1 MIVSSSLSLRL
12 FGGSRMTWIPAA
24 PDGQSTSKGR
34 WMFSKVFGKT
44 TFIKTRA
51 VGRVVLTVVLGCAA
65 LFGQQTPGQHPPAA
79 SGSSGLLEFPVI
91 MRQNVAAG
99 TTPVGTKV
107 QAKLAVATLV
117 DGVVVPRDAVLSG
130 EVTESVAKSA
140 TDPSRLAIRMDSAQ
154 WKKGSAPI
162 VLPLTSNVYL
172 TAWYYPVAAMTSQDL
187 SDESPDDGPQ
197 VWKHRN
203 RAPTFP
209 DPNTPASQPFPGRG
223 TDTDPVSLPPSPASN
238 ISKHRALMKNV
249 ESTRNS
255 DGAVTLTSKSFN
267 IKIDKLTTYVLATG
281 DLLRAN

>member
-1 MIVSSSLSLRL
+1 
-12 FGGSRMTWIPAA
+12 
-24 PDGQSTSKGR
+24 
-34 WMFSKVFGKT
+34 MFDKT
-44 TFIKTRA
+44 TA
-51 VGRVVLTVVLGCAA
+51 VGPAVLTVILGSAA
-65 LFGQQTPGQHPPAA
+65 LLCGQTVSGQTVSGQTISGQTPSQRTTMSPSSSAA
-79 SGSSGLLEFPVI
+79 LELPVI

-162 VLPLTSNVYL
+162 VLPLASKVYL
-172 TAWYYPVAAMTSQDL
+172 TAWYYPVAEARAQDL
-187 SDESPDDGPQ
+187 SDESPDDTPQ
-197 VWKHRN
+197 NWKRRN
-203 RAPTFP
+203 RSSTFP
-209 DPNTPASQPFPGRG
+209 DPNAPASQPFPDRG
-223 TDTDPVSLPPSPASN
+223 AGADLGSLPPLPSSS

-255 DGAVTLTSKSFN
+255 DGAVTLTSRSFN
-267 IKIDKLTTYVLATG
+267 IKIDKVTTYVVATG
-281 DLLRAN
+281 ELLASRPPP

>member
-1 MIVSSSLSLRL
+1 MIVSSSLSRRL

-24 PDGQSTSKGR
+24 PDGQSTSNGT
-34 WMFSKVFGKT
+34 WMFSKVFSKT

-65 LFGQQTPGQHPPAA
+65 LFGQQTFGQQMPGQPTPAA
-79 SGSSGLLEFPVI
+79 SGSSEALEFPVI
-91 MRQNVAAG
+91 MRQNVVAG

-162 VLPLTSNVYL
+162 VLPLASKVYL

-187 SDESPDDGPQ
+187 SDESPDDTPQ
-197 VWKHRN
+197 NW
-203 RAPTFP
+203 
-209 DPNTPASQPFPGRG
+209 
-223 TDTDPVSLPPSPASN
+223 
-238 ISKHRALMKNV
+238 
-249 ESTRNS
+249 
-255 DGAVTLTSKSFN
+255 
-267 IKIDKLTTYVLATG
+267 
-281 DLLRAN
+281 

>member
-1 MIVSSSLSLRL
+1 
-12 FGGSRMTWIPAA
+12 
-24 PDGQSTSKGR
+24 
-34 WMFSKVFGKT
+34 MFSKMFSKT

-65 LFGQQTPGQHPPAA
+65 LFGQQTPGQLTPAA
-79 SGSSGLLEFPVI
+79 SSSSGALEFPVV

-130 EVTESVAKSA
+130 EVTESVAKSS

-162 VLPLTSNVYL
+162 VLPLTSKVYL
-172 TAWYYPVAAMTSQDL
+172 TAWYYPVAEARAQDL

-197 VWKHRN
+197 SWKHRN
-203 RAPTFP
+203 RPPTFP
-209 DPNTPASQPFPGRG
+209 DPNTPASEPFPGRG
-223 TDTDPVSLPPSPASN
+223 TGTDPGTLPPSPSSS

-267 IKIDKLTTYVLATG
+267 IRIDKVTTYVVATG
-281 DLLRAN
+281 ELLPKN

>member
-1 MIVSSSLSLRL
+1 
-12 FGGSRMTWIPAA
+12 
-24 PDGQSTSKGR
+24 
-34 WMFSKVFGKT
+34 MFSKVFSKT
-44 TFIKTRA
+44 MFIKTRA

-65 LFGQQTPGQHPPAA
+65 LLGQQTPSQPTPAA
-79 SGSSGLLEFPVI
+79 PSSLGLLEFPVI

-172 TAWYYPVAAMTSQDL
+172 TAWYYPVAETRAHDL
-187 SDESPDDGPQ
+187 SDQSPDDGPQ
-197 VWKHRN
+197 SWKRRN
-203 RAPTFP
+203 RSPT
-209 DPNTPASQPFPGRG
+209 
-223 TDTDPVSLPPSPASN
+223 LP
-238 ISKHRALMKNV
+238 
-249 ESTRNS
+249 
-255 DGAVTLTSKSFN
+255 
-267 IKIDKLTTYVLATG
+267 
-281 DLLRAN
+281 

>member
-1 MIVSSSLSLRL
+1 
-12 FGGSRMTWIPAA
+12 
-24 PDGQSTSKGR
+24 
-34 WMFSKVFGKT
+34 MFSK
-44 TFIKTRA
+44 TFSKMI
-51 VGRVVLTVVLGCAA
+51 VVRHAILTVVLGCAA
-65 LFGQQTPGQHPPAA
+65 LLGQQTPSQQTPAQHPPAA

-130 EVTESVAKSA
+130 EVTESVAKSS

-172 TAWYYPVAAMTSQDL
+172 TAWYYPVAAIRAQDL
-187 SDESPDDGPQ
+187 SDESPDNAPES
-197 VWKHRN
+197 WKRRN
-203 RAPTFP
+203 RSPTFP
-209 DPNTPASQPFPGRG
+209 DPNTPASEPFPSRG
-223 TDTDPVSLPPSPASN
+223 TGTDPGPLPPSPSSN
-238 ISKHRALMKNV
+238 ISKHRALIKNV
-249 ESTRNS
+249 ESSRNS

-281 DLLRAN
+281 DLLVSRPTP

>member
-1 MIVSSSLSLRL
+1 
-12 FGGSRMTWIPAA
+12 
-24 PDGQSTSKGR
+24 
-34 WMFSKVFGKT
+34 MFSKTISKT
-44 TFIKTRA
+44 IA
-51 VGRVVLTVVLGCAA
+51 VGQAVLTVVLGCAA
-65 LFGQQTPGQHPPAA
+65 LLGQQTPSQQTLAA
-79 SGSSGLLEFPVI
+79 PSSSGALEFPVI

-117 DGVVVPRDAVLSG
+117 DGVVVPRDAVFSG

-162 VLPLTSNVYL
+162 VLSLTSKVYL
-172 TAWYYPVAAMTSQDL
+172 TAWYYPVEAMTPQNL
-187 SDESPDDGPQ
+187 SDESPDDAPQ
-197 VWKHRN
+197 SWKYRN
-203 RAPTFP
+203 HPPTFP

-223 TDTDPVSLPPSPASN
+223 TDPGTLPPSPSSN

-267 IKIDKLTTYVLATG
+267 IKIDKVTTYVLATG
-281 DLLRAN
+281 GLLPKN